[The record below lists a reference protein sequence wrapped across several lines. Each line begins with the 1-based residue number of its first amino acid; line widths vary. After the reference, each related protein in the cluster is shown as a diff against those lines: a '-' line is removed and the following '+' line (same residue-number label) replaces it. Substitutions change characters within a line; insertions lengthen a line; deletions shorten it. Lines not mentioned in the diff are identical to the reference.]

1 MSKWLIVDDEPA
13 ICWGLRRLL
22 ETMSHTA
29 VTCGSAEEALLTAA
43 RQKFDG
49 VVLDVRLPGRDG
61 LSVMSELRAMLG
73 DAPIV
78 VITAFGDLPT
88 AVTALE
94 RGAFEYLVK
103 PFDLTLA
110 EDVIRRALTRRAAH
124 AEAAAHKSADSQ
136 PSGTI
141 VGQSPPMQQ
150 VFKQIALAAGS
161 QAAIFI
167 SGESGSGKE
176 LVARAIH
183 QFSSRRS
190 APFVP
195 VHLASLNESLV
206 ESQLFGHTRGAFTGA
221 DHERIGLLQQAHG
234 GTVFLDEIAETPLAI
249 QAKLLRA
256 IEYGEILPIGASRPI
271 HVNLRVISATHRDLP
286 TTVAEGRFR
295 EDLLFRLNTFA
306 ITLPPLRERVDDI
319 PLLTEHFLQLCVATT
334 GQPTPTLDPATLVEL
349 QRRAWPGNVRQLRNA
364 IEHAV
369 IVARGGVILP
379 EHIPPETLPR
389 ALDYLGVPGSIR
401 EQLTRWAQAQWQDGE
416 PPEHVYERLLDL
428 VEPPVFEVALAAN
441 HGQLAPAARSL
452 GMHRITLRK
461 KLGQSRPLG
470 E

>member
-13 ICWGLRRLL
+13 ICWGLRRLI
-22 ETMSHTA
+22 ETLGEQA
-29 VTCGSAEEALLTAA
+29 VTCGSAEEALQVAS
-43 RQKFDG
+43 RDKFDG
-49 VVLDVRLPGRDG
+49 IVLDVRLPGRDG
-61 LSVMSELRAMLG
+61 LSVMAELRKQQG
-73 DAPIV
+73 DVPIV

-103 PFDLTLA
+103 PFDLKVA
-110 EDVIRRALTRRAAH
+110 EDVIRRAHTRGVKLAKP
-124 AEAAAHKSADSQ
+124 AEVKPQ
-136 PSGTI
+136 GTI
-141 VGQSPPMQQ
+141 VGQSAPMQQ

-183 QFSSRRS
+183 QFSARRD

-221 DHERIGLLQQAHG
+221 DHERVGLLQQADG
-234 GTVFLDEIAETPLAI
+234 GTVFLDEIAETPPAI

-256 IEYGEILPIGASRPI
+256 IEYGEVLPIGASRPI
-271 HVNLRVISATHRDLP
+271 HVKLRVISATHRDLAAD
-286 TTVAEGRFR
+286 VAQGRFR
-295 EDLLFRLNTFA
+295 EDLLFRLNTFVV
-306 ITLPPLRERVDDI
+306 TLPALRERIDDI
-319 PLLTEHFLQLCVATT
+319 PLLAQHFLQLCAATS
-334 GQPTPTLDPATLVEL
+334 GEPAPTLAESTIVEL
-349 QRRAWPGNVRQLRNA
+349 QRRTWPGNVRQLRNA

-379 EHIPPETLPR
+379 EHLPTE
-389 ALDYLGVPGSIR
+389 AVAKGQGGAPASDAIR
-401 EQLTRWAQAQWQDGE
+401 EQLTRWAQEQWRADEQ
-416 PPEHVYERLLDL
+416 PEHVYERLLEL
-428 VEPPVFEVALAAN
+428 VEPPVFNVALQEH

-452 GMHRITLRK
+452 GIHRITLRK
-461 KLGQSRPLG
+461 KLGQSRD
-470 E
+470 